1 MIIHYL
7 ASPTCAFCRQV
18 AAMITPIAQQTGTEF
33 RHYEEIGLMPEP
45 ARSAVIAKSDPR
57 LPIIVLEHPAGA
69 FRVYGRDP
77 DGKLNLIALRDIL
90 TASTQP
96 PKP

>member
-7 ASPTCAFCRQV
+7 AGPTCAFCRHV
-18 AAMITPIAQQTGTEF
+18 EAIITPIAQQTGNEF
-33 RHYEEIGLMPEP
+33 RHYDEFGLMPDR
-45 ARSAVIAKSDPR
+45 ARAAVLAKSDPR

-77 DGKLNLIALRDIL
+77 DGKLDLIALRDLL
-90 TASTQP
+90 TAAQK